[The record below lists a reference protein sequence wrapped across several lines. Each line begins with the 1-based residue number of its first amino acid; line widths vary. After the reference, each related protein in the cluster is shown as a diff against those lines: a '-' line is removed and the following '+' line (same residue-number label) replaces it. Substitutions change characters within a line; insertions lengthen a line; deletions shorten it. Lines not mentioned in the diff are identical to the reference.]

1 MWRGAAAVAA
11 FTLAFLGPAPA
22 HAAADSRTAVESVSV
37 TPEGLDVRVRAVD
50 LPKGVELDPAAV
62 TVRLDGREVPATAE
76 LAPVQPD
83 SDEARKVMLVLD
95 TSGSMAGARMPAALA
110 AIRTYLD
117 EVPADVEVGLVTFA
131 GDVAVAVPLTRDRP
145 LLRAELDRVRPEGGT
160 SLYDA
165 VLAARDALGPEG
177 ERRLLVLSD
186 GEDTDSAQ
194 TLDAVLAGMSG
205 TDIAVDSVVL
215 GDEPAAAAVLQ
226 QVTDRTSGQLL
237 LAADA
242 TEATAAFASAA
253 KAFGTRLLVRV
264 PVPADLAGRPAALS
278 IVAETTT
285 GAVPSVPVSVEL
297 PAAPVTTAPE
307 QPMAPSGVGLVA
319 GLVALFAG
327 LAGALCLAVSSGD
340 TVAVRRRHTRSALEA
355 YGSSQHPE
363 RAASKDQPQSRLGDG
378 AVVRT
383 AVELAGRAVK
393 SRGLEERLALRLD
406 RAGLRFT
413 PSEWLV
419 VQATAATVAAALTF
433 LLAGSVLAALAMAV
447 LAGLAVHVT
456 LHLKAKR
463 RAGAFLAA
471 MPDALQLVASGLS
484 SGYSLPQALDAAV
497 REGEDPIATEFG
509 RALAEARLGVPLE
522 SALDSVAERMD
533 SRDFSWVVMAVR
545 IQREVGGNL
554 SEVLETLCRTL
565 RDRQAL
571 RRQVAALSAEGRL
584 SAYILIGLP
593 IALGAWFSFSRP
605 EYFGLMYT
613 SIWGWGML
621 AGSAVALTLGA
632 LWMQK
637 LVKVEM

>member
-1 MWRGAAAVAA
+1 MKLHWVAGVAA
-11 FTLAFLGPAPA
+11 CTVALLGAAPA
-22 HAAADSRTAVESVSV
+22 HAAAPRTAVESVSA

-50 LPKGVELDPAAV
+50 LPDGVELDPEAV
-62 TVRLDGREVPATAE
+62 TVRLDGRVVPATAE
-76 LAPVQPD
+76 LAPVQPNGD
-83 SDEARKVMLVLD
+83 DVRRVMLVLD
-95 TSGSMAGARMPAALA
+95 TSGSMAGARMPAALG
-110 AIRTYLD
+110 AIRMYLD

-131 GDVAVAVPLTRDRP
+131 RDVAVAVPATLDRER
-145 LLRAELDRVRPEGGT
+145 LRAELDRVRPEGGT

-165 VLAARDALGPEG
+165 VLAAKDALGAEG
-177 ERRLLVLSD
+177 ERRILVLSD
-186 GEDTDSAQ
+186 GEDTDSAES
-194 TLDAVLAGMSG
+194 LNAVLAGMSG
-205 TDIAVDSVVL
+205 LDVPVDSVVL

-226 QVTDRTSGQLL
+226 QVADQTTGRLL

-242 TEATAAFASAA
+242 TGASAAFASAA
-253 KAFGTRLLVRV
+253 KAFGTRLLLHV
-264 PVPADLAGRPAALS
+264 PVPAALAGRPAALS
-278 IVAETTT
+278 IVADTTT
-285 GAVPSVPVSVEL
+285 GAVPSAPVPVAL

-307 QPMAPSGVGLVA
+307 ERVAPSNIGLVA

-327 LAGALCLAVSSGD
+327 LAGALCLAISSGD
-340 TVAVRRRHTRSALEA
+340 TVALRRKRTRIALEA
-355 YGSSQHPE
+355 YGSSQQPE
-363 RAASKDQPQSRLGDG
+363 RAASTEPQSRLGDG
-378 AVVRT
+378 AVIRT
-383 AVELAGRAVK
+383 AVELAGRAVE
-393 SRGLEERLALRLD
+393 SRGLEERLALWLD
-406 RAGLRFT
+406 RAGMRFT
-413 PSEWLV
+413 PGEWVV
-419 VQATAATVAAALTF
+419 VQVTAATVSAALTF
-433 LLAGSVLAALAMAV
+433 LLAGSVLTALAVAV
-447 LAGLAVHVT
+447 VVALAVHLT
-456 LHLKAKR
+456 LKVKAQR
-463 RAGAFLAA
+463 RAAAFLAA

-497 REGEDPIATEFG
+497 RDGEDPVATEFG

-522 SALDSVAERMD
+522 SALESVAERMD

-593 IALGAWFSFSRP
+593 ILLAMWFSYSRP

-613 SIWGWGML
+613 TVWGWGML